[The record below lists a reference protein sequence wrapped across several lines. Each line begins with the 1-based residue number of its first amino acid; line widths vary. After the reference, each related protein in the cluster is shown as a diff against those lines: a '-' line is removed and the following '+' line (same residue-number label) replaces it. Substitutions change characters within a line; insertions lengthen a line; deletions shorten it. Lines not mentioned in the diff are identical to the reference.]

1 MASGGLDGWRWQI
14 LHTKA
19 ANMNTADKEHLPC
32 KIVGISGSLRS
43 GSYTT
48 LAVRLALKGAEELE
62 CQTKFIDLRDY
73 QLLFCD
79 GKDDESQFPKDVF
92 RLREEVKQAHG
103 IILGT
108 PEYHGGYSGVLKNA
122 LDLMGFEE
130 FEGKMLGLL
139 GVSGGAMGAF
149 GAMNSLRE
157 VGRALHAW
165 VVPEQ
170 ASIPQAWQ
178 EFDDAGNL
186 KNPKLDERVRQVGRQ
201 VARFA
206 YLHGSCEANEFLQ
219 RWEKARENPGG
230 EDR

>member
-1 MASGGLDGWRWQI
+1 M
-14 LHTKA
+14 
-19 ANMNTADKEHLPC
+19 
-32 KIVGISGSLRS
+32 
-43 GSYTT
+43 
-48 LAVRLALKGAEELE
+48 LAVALALKGAEELKCE
-62 CQTKFIDLRDY
+62 TQLINLRDY
-73 QLLFCD
+73 QLVFCD
-79 GKDDESQFPKDVF
+79 GKDDETGFPKDVS
-92 RLREEVKQAHG
+92 RLRENVKQAQG

-130 FEGKMLGLL
+130 FEGKMLGLV

-165 VVPEQ
+165 VVPQQ
-170 ASIPQAWQ
+170 ASLPQAWQ

-186 KNPKLDERVRQVGRQ
+186 KDPELSERVKDVGRQ

-206 YLHGSCEANEFLQ
+206 YLHGSCEVNEFLQ
-219 RWEKARENPGG
+219 KWEKSLENPGG
-230 EDR
+230 EER

>member
-1 MASGGLDGWRWQI
+1 MS
-14 LHTKA
+14 TPE
-19 ANMNTADKEHLPC
+19 KEDHPC
-32 KIVGISGSLRS
+32 KIVGISGSLRP

-48 LAVRLALKGAEELE
+48 RAVALALKGAEGLG
-62 CQTKFIDLRDY
+62 CQTKLIELREY
-73 QLLFCD
+73 QLVFCD
-79 GKDDESQFPKDVF
+79 GKDDESHFPEGVF
-92 RLREEVKQAHG
+92 RLRQEVKQAQG

-130 FEGKMLGLL
+130 FEGKMLGLV

-149 GAMNSLRE
+149 GAMNGLRE

-170 ASIPQAWQ
+170 ASIPQAWR
-178 EFDDAGNL
+178 EFDEAGKL
-186 KNPKLDERVRQVGRQ
+186 KDPELEERVRRVGRQ

-206 YLHGSCEANEFLQ
+206 CLHGSCAANEFLQ
-219 RWEKARENPGG
+219 KWEKARENPGG
-230 EDR
+230 EAR

>member
-1 MASGGLDGWRWQI
+1 
-14 LHTKA
+14 
-19 ANMNTADKEHLPC
+19 MNTADKEHQPC

-62 CQTKFIDLRDY
+62 CQTKLINLRDY

-79 GKDDESQFPKDVF
+79 GKDVESQFPKDVF

-230 EDR
+230 GDR

>member
-1 MASGGLDGWRWQI
+1 MSTSEKE
-14 LHTKA
+14 LHT
-19 ANMNTADKEHLPC
+19 C
-32 KIVGISGSLRS
+32 KVVGISGSLRP

-48 LAVRLALKGAEELE
+48 LTVAVALKGAEELKCE
-62 CQTKFIDLRDY
+62 TKLINLRDY
-73 QLLFCD
+73 QLVFCE
-79 GKDDESQFPKDVF
+79 GKGDESNFPKDVF
-92 RLREEVKQAHG
+92 RLREEVREAQG

-130 FEGKMLGLL
+130 FEGKMLGLV

-149 GAMNSLRE
+149 GALNSLRE

-178 EFDDAGNL
+178 EFDDTGKL

-206 YLHGSCEANEFLQ
+206 YLHGSCQANEFMEK
-219 RWEKARENPGG
+219 WEKSLENPGG
-230 EDR
+230 

>member
-1 MASGGLDGWRWQI
+1 MTVNTMEENVS
-14 LHTKA
+14 
-19 ANMNTADKEHLPC
+19 TADRELQP
-32 KIVGISGSLRS
+32 KIVGISGSLRP

-48 LAVRLALKGAEELE
+48 RAVALALQGAEELKCE
-62 CQTKFIDLRDY
+62 TRLIDLREY
-73 QLLFCD
+73 QLVFCD
-79 GKDDESQFPKDVF
+79 GKEDESQFPRDVF
-92 RLREEVKQAHG
+92 RLREAVRAAQG

-130 FEGKMLGLL
+130 FEGKMLGLV

-165 VVPEQ
+165 VIPEQ

-178 EFDDAGNL
+178 EFDADGKL
-186 KNPKLDERVRQVGRQ
+186 KDPKLDNRVRQVGRQ

-206 YLHGSCEANEFLQ
+206 YLHGSCQTNDFLQ
-219 RWEKARENPGG
+219 RWEKSQENPGG
-230 EDR
+230 